1 MHSPIADK
9 VIEQLSTLPHEL
21 QCRVLELARALAL
34 SAPHGVPGQKLL
46 RFAGTIPISDVQL
59 MHEAIQQ
66 NCEQVESDEW

>member
-1 MHSPIADK
+1 
-9 VIEQLSTLPHEL
+9 VQ
-21 QCRVLELARALAL
+21 
-34 SAPHGVPGQKLL
+34 LL